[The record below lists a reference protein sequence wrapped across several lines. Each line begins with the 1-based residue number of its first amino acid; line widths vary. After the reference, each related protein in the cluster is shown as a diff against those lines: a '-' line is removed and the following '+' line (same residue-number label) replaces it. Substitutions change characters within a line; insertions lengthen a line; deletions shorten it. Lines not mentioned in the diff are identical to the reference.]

1 MAAACT
7 IAVLEVG
14 LRLAAPSLRYP
25 QVWELQ
31 EANQKHHQMSDL
43 AEEGGAG
50 TVFIGSSL
58 VGVGLDPA
66 HYADAADLDRPAY
79 NAALLSSAL
88 GQQSTWLEHF
98 VVPMLEPDTV
108 VIGVSARELNANDP
122 TLDDAD
128 RLFAQA
134 GPVREARD
142 ELSLAES
149 AEQALRRT
157 SYLFRYR
164 EVLREPLQLFD
175 DDPLP
180 RETAVTDL
188 GMTTAVLDR
197 DFAPFDR
204 ELLARF
210 GHIQRFALADH
221 RLDQLATTARTLV
234 ADGIAVVLVDM
245 PVTQAAIDVLPRG
258 RADYE
263 QTSTAV
269 QQLAGEVGATYVPTG
284 VWGTDVFADEWHVN
298 GRGAERLTTLLAGAI
313 A

>member
-1 MAAACT
+1 M
-7 IAVLEVG
+7 
-14 LRLAAPSLRYP
+14 RYP
-25 QVWELQ
+25 QVWEL
-31 EANQKHHQMSDL
+31 EETNQKHHQMSDL
-43 AEEGGAG
+43 AEDGGAS

-66 HYADAADLDRPAY
+66 HYADAVDLTRPAY

-98 VVPMLEPDTV
+98 VIPMLEPDTV

-142 ELSLAES
+142 ELSLIDQAEH
-149 AEQALRRT
+149 ALRRT

-164 EVLREPLQLFD
+164 EVLREPLQLFAE
-175 DDPLP
+175 DPLP

-197 DFAPFDR
+197 EFAPFDR

-210 GHIQRFALADH
+210 GHIQRFALAER
-221 RLDQLATTARTLV
+221 RLDQLASTAGALV
-234 ADGIAVVLVDM
+234 ADGIDVVLLDM

-263 QTSTAV
+263 EASRAV
-269 QQLAGEVGATYVPTG
+269 QQLASDVGARYVPTG
-284 VWGTDVFADEWHVN
+284 VWGTEVFADEWHVN
-298 GRGAERLTTLLAGAI
+298 GRGAERLTTLLADAI
-313 A
+313 T